1 MGNIKMK
8 KIANFRCVNSILVFD
23 FIKKKGCFLTEF
35 ILLLNH
41 SMGENHE

>member
-8 KIANFRCVNSILVFD
+8 KIANLRWLISILVFD

-35 ILLLNH
+35 ILV
-41 SMGENHE
+41 